1 MPWSRHSIAFSCSS
15 YVGKP
20 CCRQRDLTGGRS
32 GVLGPWGVGRIVA
45 LWRIFHGRWLKNHRK
60 TDSNQLGLHFVKWFV
75 SQSAFNSVSH
85 SSLWVDQI
93 KSNQYMRALWSM
105 LTNFFTPQKTRK
117 RLENCNVFTNIVGKH
132 LGRLHL
138 ATPWYALPVSRQVGL
153 IPRCIRK
160 RWPSA
165 IFCN

>member
-105 LTNFFTPQKTRK
+105 LTNSSHHK
-117 RLENCNVFTNIVGKH
+117 RLARDWKIAMFSPTLWGNTLVGFILPH
-132 LGRLHL
+132 HDMLCRSPARLV
-138 ATPWYALPVSRQVGL
+138 WYHVV
-153 IPRCIRK
+153 
-160 RWPSA
+160 
-165 IFCN
+165 